1 MSQPVFLI
9 YREGSMIAPERRA
22 TLPEAMAEAE
32 REALAHGG
40 EVHVCVSVTRVVSHA
55 VSCDGE
61 PWPLQ
66 PGPGVRW
73 R

>member
-1 MSQPVFLI
+1 MSAPVFLI
-9 YREGSMIAPERRA
+9 YREGSMIAPEQRA

-32 REALAHGG
+32 REALAYGG
-40 EVHVCVSVTRVVSHA
+40 EVHVCVSVTRVAPHA

-61 PWPLQ
+61 PWPPQ
-66 PGPGVRW
+66 AGAGVQW